1 MCSRLRSSRSLL
13 PRLGDDGYGCPRR
26 RLVAS
31 VPASKWGIRY
41 CGKKFDPVKE
51 YDEEN
56 SDDLISDAMGVGIVK
71 KMSSR
76 LEYSEILGINN
87 LLIHL

>member
-1 MCSRLRSSRSLL
+1 MFVLKKGSRNEKQYIDIRLHTFMEEIILR
-13 PRLGDDGYGCPRR
+13 
-26 RLVAS
+26 
-31 VPASKWGIRY
+31 IRY